1 MRNTFRKTIVLYG
14 TAMAV
19 LFIGLKLLEYRF
31 LVKDLSLEV
40 LLGIV
45 AVFFAALGTWA
56 GIRLTR
62 RSASPPEGAFIP
74 DRARAERL
82 GISPRELEVLE
93 LMARG
98 LSNKQIADTLF
109 ISLSTVKT
117 HAASLFQK
125 LEAGRRTQAL
135 RNAREIGLIP

>member
-1 MRNTFRKTIVLYG
+1 MRNTTRKTILLYG
-14 TAMAV
+14 TAMAA
-19 LFIGLKLLEYRF
+19 LFFGLKLLEYRF

-45 AVFFAALGTWA
+45 AVFFAVLGIWA
-56 GIRLTR
+56 GVRLSR
-62 RSASPPEGAFIP
+62 RGALSPEDAFDP
-74 DRARAERL
+74 NRSQAERL
-82 GISPRELEVLE
+82 GISPRELEVLD

-135 RNAREIGLIP
+135 RKAREIGLIA